1 MLLARPEEQQAR
13 RTQSF
18 ALNVVRLI
26 TILFDGDGFSTRVAS
41 GNFWASDAV
50 SLVVSLGIFLGGFN

>member
-18 ALNVVRLI
+18 VLNVVRLI
-26 TILFDGDGFSTRVAS
+26 TILFDGDGFSTSVAS
-41 GNFWASDAV
+41 LNFLAS
-50 SLVVSLGIFLGGFN
+50 G